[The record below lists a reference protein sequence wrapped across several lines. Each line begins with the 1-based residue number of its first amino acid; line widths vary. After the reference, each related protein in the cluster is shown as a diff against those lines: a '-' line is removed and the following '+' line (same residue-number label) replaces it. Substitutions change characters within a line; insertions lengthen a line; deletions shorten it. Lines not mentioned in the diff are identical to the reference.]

1 MQMEVTFYGAYVAG
15 QWAGEESTVNG
26 LQPCQLFL
34 YSEGLALQWG
44 CEYGIHYK
52 SMMKSSLDVR
62 PGRCVVDVIVASC
75 R

>member
-34 YSEGLALQWG
+34 YIEGLAL
-44 CEYGIHYK
+44 
-52 SMMKSSLDVR
+52 
-62 PGRCVVDVIVASC
+62 
-75 R
+75 